1 MRTRGC
7 GFWMRVHRIKR
18 ALVHSVSVLV
28 AIHASGY
35 QEEQMRFRNGLL
47 ATAILTIP
55 VAAAA
60 LTPKAPISGIYLGDA
75 GCFNNKTNPNVNN
88 VTNNISGAGGLTT
101 PFLNLSAGIG
111 GTADGRMGY
120 AV

>member
-60 LTPKAPISGIYLGDA
+60 QTPNAPISGIYLGAA
-75 GCFNNKTNPNVNN
+75 GGFNIKTNPNVNN
-88 VTNNISGAGGLTT
+88 VTSNISGAGGLTT
-101 PFLNLSAGIG
+101 PNLNLSTGIG
-111 GTADGRMGY
+111 GAAVGSVGY
-120 AV
+120 GF